1 MENQFTKTMSERSDE
16 QLIKIITSDREK
28 YTDDA
33 IDAAK
38 YEIKKRN
45 IDQTDFNQT
54 VDKINIEKEET
65 DKAEFNSASSI
76 LRFVNYLIDIIAGY
90 VTAFIIAMIVT
101 LILPLDFIGFQLAA
115 SILVVASFFAYYILM
130 EVIFQKTLGKFVT
143 KTKVVTVNGQK
154 PPERTI
160 VLRTLCRLIPFDHIS
175 FLFTKN
181 GFHDNLSKTKV
192 IKDNPTQ

>member
-101 LILPLDFIGFQLAA
+101 LILPLDFIGFELAA

>member
-101 LILPLDFIGFQLAA
+101 LILPLDFIGFELAA

-154 PPERTI
+154 SPERTI